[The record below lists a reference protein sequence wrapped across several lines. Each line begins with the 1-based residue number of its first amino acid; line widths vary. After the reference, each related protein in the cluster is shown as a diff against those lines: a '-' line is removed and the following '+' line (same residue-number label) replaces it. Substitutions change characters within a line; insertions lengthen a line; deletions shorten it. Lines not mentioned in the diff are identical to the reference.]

1 MKIENI
7 YPDGR
12 KFAMEIDPRVI
23 LSFLGLLMA
32 ALRVLM
38 MVLGFLAN

>member
-12 KFAMEIDPRVI
+12 KFAMEIDPKVI
-23 LSFLGLLMA
+23 LGFLSLLTTT
-32 ALRVLM
+32 LRVLM
-38 MVLGFLAN
+38 MVFSSL

>member
-12 KFAMEIDPRVI
+12 KFAMEVDPKVI
-23 LSFLGLLMA
+23 LRSLSLLMV

-38 MVLGFLAN
+38 VVFS